1 MPSRFRKPGRP
12 KGSTTFDSYSAQ
24 AFGSVLR
31 TVREQAD
38 MSQEELSHLAEIHRS
53 HLSKLE
59 RGLAQPTL
67 HAVFKLAE
75 ALGMKPTRLVRL
87 TIQAMSDED
96 DAG

>member
-1 MPSRFRKPGRP
+1 MPSRSRKPGRP
-12 KGSTTFDSYSAQ
+12 KGSTTFDSASAQ
-24 AFGSVLR
+24 AFGAVLR
-31 TVREQAD
+31 EARERAN

-75 ALGMKPTRLVRL
+75 AFGVKPTRLVRL
-87 TIQAMSDED
+87 TLQIMNDETPAD
-96 DAG
+96 